1 MKFKSQF
8 FDTADDLLFAK
19 DDCWEVVRERRDRLK
34 TVRAFT
40 NMMATMTEEE
50 AEDLGREEITNH
62 GLTYTAMLANETMF
76 RSMTSV
82 TNSLVEIIV
91 DTDNLERDTT
101 TGIRMSEA
109 INRGAINHRGKFN
122 SFWGRV
128 SGEIVMT
135 GGAPVCMPEKYGW
148 LPELRC
154 DMIFPP
160 ETELDADEIPY
171 AFDPTNL
178 TFSDLKRLQKTAEN
192 KSAGH
197 IDLEA
202 INDLIGT
209 LREQYKNRGARV
221 LENYQERSRP
231 VRDEKHIGKHV
242 TVPAWWYYEIKTKAG
257 TSGDKYVS
265 ATLFVDT
272 TTVLTKKSDKNES
285 SSSAVVIAHIED
297 AYKSADEW
305 LHYAFVDSEIG
316 GVKTIDSLR
325 GVAELSYPSGS
336 EMEELLNL
344 MLEGDKL
351 RARPRFQVGTGAN
364 PDDIKKFDALRD
376 LWVPQGVDMMRSD
389 GGSGSLQTPLFL
401 LTQNAASIAS
411 APVSNSP
418 RGGELRT
425 QSLERQQNN
434 VILQTNRLVEAFNH
448 LDVILENVVE
458 RLLLGEVEP
467 GCEGYHETM
476 WVRAYLDRYNIPYR
490 DLAKKEHGRF
500 KYIRV
505 RARRSIG
512 NGDRQQQIETSDW
525 LMTNIQHYAPSVRPL
540 VIHQATIL
548 RTQDPDAADT
558 LVNVPKPIIN
568 AQKIT
573 AENEYDTIRRRAAL
587 GQILPVAAD
596 DVHQDHIPVHLLDMQ
611 AHLASNEIRPWD
623 RLDVIS
629 FAGLTEHVGEHI
641 KILLSNPVTNPEAK
655 VFLQDFQ
662 NLAQSA
668 QRVVQSVEEQSGS
681 EENDLTASEKAQMQ
695 LKMAQLELE
704 GRKLGIK
711 VEDTQR
717 LWKSR
722 ESREMLARRTQLVR
736 EVNEARRL
744 DLDEKRLE
752 QEKLNNKQK
761 NAKSSK

>member
-1 MKFKSQF
+1 MKFNSEF
-8 FDTADDLLFAK
+8 FDTADELLFAK
-19 DDCWEVVRERRDRLK
+19 NDCWEVVRDRRDRLK

-40 NMMATMTEEE
+40 NMMATMTDEE

-91 DTDNLERDTT
+91 DTDNMERDTV
-101 TGIRMSEA
+101 TGAKMSEA

-128 SGEIVMT
+128 SGEIVIT
-135 GGAPVCMPEKYGW
+135 GGAPVCMPEKFGW

-154 DMIFPP
+154 DMLFPP
-160 ETELDADEIPY
+160 ETDLDSDEIPY

-178 TFSDLKRLQKTAEN
+178 SFADLKRLQKTAE
-192 KSAGH
+192 GTGGGI
-197 IDLEA
+197 IDAESINSLLE
-202 INDLIGT
+202 T
-209 LREQYKNRGARV
+209 LKDQYKNRGARV
-221 LENYQERSRP
+221 MENYQERSRP
-231 VRDEKHIGKHV
+231 VRDEKHIGKHI
-242 TVPAWWYYEIKTKAG
+242 TVPGWWYYEVRTKEDG
-257 TSGDKYVS
+257 SKKVS

-272 TTVLTKKSDKNES
+272 TTLQPKSPRKDDS
-285 SSSAVVIAHIED
+285 ASSAVVIAHIDD

-351 RARPRFQVGTGAN
+351 RARPRFTIGDGAN
-364 PDDIKKFDALRD
+364 PDDIKKFDAMRD
-376 LWVPQGVDMMRSD
+376 LWVPKGVDLLKAD

-401 LTQNAASIAS
+401 LTQNAAGIAA

-425 QSLERQQNN
+425 QALERQQNN
-434 VILQTNRLVEAFNH
+434 AILLTNRLVEAFNH

-458 RLLLGEVEP
+458 RLLVGDIEP

-476 WVRAYLDRYNIPYR
+476 WVRAYLDRYNIPYKY
-490 DLAKKEHGRF
+490 LAQKEHGRF

-525 LMTNIQHYAPSVRPL
+525 LMSNIQHYAPAVRPL

-573 AENEYDTIRRRAAL
+573 AENECATINRRAAL

-596 DVHQDHIPVHLLDMQ
+596 DIHQDHIPVHLLDMQ
-611 AHLASNEIRPWD
+611 AMIASHEIRPWD
-623 RLDVIS
+623 KRDVIS

-641 KILLSNPVTNPEAK
+641 KILLANPVTNPEAK
-655 VFLQDFQ
+655 VFLHDYQ

-668 QRVVQSVEEQSGS
+668 QRIVRDVEASSGS
-681 EENDLTASEKAQMQ
+681 EQNALTPAEQAQLQ

-704 GRKLGIK
+704 GRKFGMK
-711 VEDTQR
+711 VEDTKK
-717 LWKSR
+717 LWESR
-722 ESREMLARRTQLVR
+722 QSREMLARRNGLVK

-744 DLDEKRLE
+744 DLDEKRVEL
-752 QEKLNNKQK
+752 EKLK
-761 NAKSSK
+761 AKSDAKPA